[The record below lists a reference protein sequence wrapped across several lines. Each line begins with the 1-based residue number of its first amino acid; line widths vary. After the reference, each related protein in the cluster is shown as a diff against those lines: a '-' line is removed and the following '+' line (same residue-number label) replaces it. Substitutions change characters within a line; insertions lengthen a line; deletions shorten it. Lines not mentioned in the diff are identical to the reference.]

1 MKPRCPEC
9 NLLHIHRPSCSRSP
23 FAPVPG
29 RADAGIDLDIAEAI
43 KPGSTL
49 AHNIGRADADITPT
63 PFKLSPEFRPLTP
76 DEQAAVAERPPIYG
90 AEEEREH
97 KEEVVALRGFHPV
110 SKLEQGYADYVRYCK
125 DHPLGGHGGDRL
137 PCGRAEFDYDQW
149 LTSRARQEQ
158 LDEDDLYSVRHL
170 ADTRDGWVNAAE
182 NPKESAGR
190 EKVSFGGTFPA
201 GALVPV
207 ARVFQVGAEKYGR
220 LNWRTAGIQV
230 TTYESAVMRHLLALM
245 DGQDVDPESGQS
257 HWAHI
262 AAGAMIVLDA
272 TGLGKVANDRPA
284 PGSAAE
290 LLAALAPGRRSP
302 R

>member
-23 FAPVPG
+23 FAPIPG

-63 PFKLSPEFRPLTP
+63 PRYSHGPN
-76 DEQAAVAERPPIYG
+76 AES
-90 AEEEREH
+90 
-97 KEEVVALRGFHPV
+97 VALVEEPRVENFRSHDILV
-110 SKLEQGYADYVRYCK
+110 SEVDEARMDP
-125 DHPLGGHGGDRL
+125 DHPL
-137 PCGRAEFDYDQW
+137 RAAAYA
-149 LTSRARQEQ
+149 RA
-158 LDEDDLYSVRHL
+158 
-170 ADTRDGWVNAAE
+170 AGWVNAAE